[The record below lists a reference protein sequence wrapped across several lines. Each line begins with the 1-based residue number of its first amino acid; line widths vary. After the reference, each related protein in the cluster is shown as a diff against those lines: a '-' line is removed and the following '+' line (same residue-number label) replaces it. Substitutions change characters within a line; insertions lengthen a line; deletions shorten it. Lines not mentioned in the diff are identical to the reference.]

1 MSSMNRVTGMYSGL
15 DTESLVNSLVS
26 AKQIKV
32 DNTKKDQMTVK
43 YKQDAWTD
51 LNKKVKNLFTSIG
64 DLKYESAY
72 SKYTTNV
79 SDSSKASVITSDGA
93 MLATQN
99 LKITQLS
106 KAGYMTGGKITATD
120 TSAGDLTS
128 ASTLRDIGIE
138 ADTSIKINGNEI
150 KLTADMTLGDVAKE
164 LSNYGVT
171 AKFDASQQRMYISS
185 KEAGKAGDFNI
196 TSDDADAL
204 AKLGLGS
211 SAHKIDGQNAKIEL
225 NGVEYES
232 NSNVFEINGLTIT
245 AKDVTGDDGITLD
258 TTKDTSGIYDMIKKF
273 VKQYSELI
281 NEMDKLYNTKAD
293 KGYKPLTDEEKSAL
307 SDYEVE
313 KWDKQLKDQALSK
326 DSTIYSLTQALE
338 GVFNAK
344 YTIGDKDYYL
354 SDFGIETA
362 SYFSADEN
370 EKHALHIYGDED
382 DSLYSAETNK
392 LLNAITTD
400 PDKVAKMFSQV
411 FQNLYKTMSDMSTR
425 EANYRTFGN
434 FYDDIKMKS
443 DYTSYNSKISDM
455 EAKLSAYEDKW
466 YKKFSTME
474 TTLAKLQSN
483 QNAVS
488 GLFGM

>member
-26 AKQIKV
+26 AKQVKV
-32 DNTKKDQMTVK
+32 DNTKKDQMTLK

-79 SDSSKASVITSDGA
+79 SDSSKASVITADGS
-93 MLATQN
+93 MLATQK

-106 KAGYMTGGKITATD
+106 QAGYMTGGKISAKD
-120 TSAGDLTS
+120 SSAGDLTS
-128 ASTLRDIGIE
+128 ASTLSDIGIE

-164 LSNYGVT
+164 LGKYGVT

-185 KEAGKAGDFNI
+185 EKAGKAGDFNI

-211 SAHKIDGQNAKIEL
+211 AAHKIDGQNAKIEL

-245 AKDVTGDDGITLD
+245 AKDVTGEDGITLD

-281 NEMDKLYNTKAD
+281 NEMDKLYNTKYD

-313 KWDKQLKDQALSK
+313 KWDKQLKEQALSN
-326 DSTIYSLTQALE
+326 DSTIYSLSQALE
-338 GVFNAK
+338 GVFSSK

-362 SYFSADEN
+362 SYFNADEN

-411 FQNLYKTMSDMSTR
+411 FQNLYKTMNDMSAR
-425 EANYRTFGN
+425 VADFRTYGN
-434 FYDDIKMKS
+434 FYDDIKLKS
-443 DYTSYNSKISDM
+443 DYTSYNSKISDL
-455 EAKLSAYEDKW
+455 ESKLSAYEDKW